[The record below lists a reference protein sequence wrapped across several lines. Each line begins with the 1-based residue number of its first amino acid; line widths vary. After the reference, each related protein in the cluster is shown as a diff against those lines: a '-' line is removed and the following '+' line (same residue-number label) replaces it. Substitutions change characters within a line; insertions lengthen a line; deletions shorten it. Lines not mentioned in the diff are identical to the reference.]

1 MNAAASPALS
11 LEGHWASEADG
22 VGQVVLNVE
31 GIRCANCARSIQRAV
46 GDLAGVARVEVN
58 VVNSRASV
66 EWRTAETSLG
76 RILDAIARAGFRPV
90 PLVGEKAAA
99 ARTAERR
106 TQLKRIGLAAIGTMQ
121 LMMYSGVL
129 WVGALDGIEPKYA
142 QLFRWT
148 CLVIALPVLL
158 YSGAPILRGAV
169 NDLRRRV
176 LGMDVTVG
184 LALVLAFGA
193 SAFNTVRG
201 HGEVYFDA
209 VTMFILFLLV
219 GRYFEMRARHQA
231 ASVTEALA
239 RALPATASRIVA
251 ATGATE
257 KVALAALRPGDR
269 IVVGGGQMIPVDGT
283 LSSAETFVDEALVTG
298 ESLPRSRTAGDAVL
312 GGSINVGAVATIEV
326 ARPSNESTLHSLVRL
341 LERAQSERPR
351 LGLAA
356 ERMASWFV
364 VRILA
369 LTALVGLAWLW
380 FDPSRA
386 FPAVLAVL
394 VATCPC
400 ALSLATPVA
409 IAAAT
414 SRLARRG
421 VLVLRA
427 NAIEALATV
436 DTVLLDKT
444 GTLTTG
450 APQVLETFA
459 TGGVEPA
466 RALGIAA
473 ALEAHSKHPVAAAF
487 RAHADATIRATSARE
502 IAGQG
507 IEGEVD
513 GATWRIG
520 RPEFVAELAAA
531 GAATTSP
538 GNLAA
543 AGEPGVALGDR
554 SGVGARFLVSD
565 ELRPDARATV
575 QALRNLGLDVR
586 IASGDRA
593 AAVAHVAREL
603 GVEHPAAELSPEQK
617 LGILKELQADGRR
630 VLMTGDGINDG
641 PVLAAADVAAA
652 MGNGSSIA
660 HAAGDLLLL
669 RDSLAPLPEAIG
681 TARRALAIVRQ
692 NLRWAVGYNLAAVP
706 LAALGFMPPW
716 IAALGMSASSL
727 LVVMNARRVSR

>member
-129 WVGALDGIEPKYA
+129 WVGALDGIEPQYA
-142 QLFRWT
+142 ELFRWT

-158 YSGAPILRGAV
+158 YSGAPILHGAV

-269 IVVGGGQMIPVDGT
+269 IVVGSGQMIPVDGT
-283 LSSAETFVDEALVTG
+283 LGSAETFVDEALVTG

-459 TGGVEPA
+459 TGGIEPA

-473 ALEAHSKHPVAAAF
+473 ALEAHSRHPVAAAF
-487 RAHADATIRATSARE
+487 RAHADATIRATAARE

-520 RPEFVAELAAA
+520 RPEFVAELA
-531 GAATTSP
+531 GAATASAGNRAPAADP
-538 GNLAA
+538 GI
-543 AGEPGVALGDR
+543 ALGDR
-554 SGVGARFLVSD
+554 SGVRARFLVSD

-575 QALRNLGLDVR
+575 QALRGQGLDVR
-586 IASGDRA
+586 IASGDRV

-603 GVEHPAAELSPEQK
+603 DVEHPAAELSPEQK
-617 LGILKELQADGRR
+617 LRILKELQASGRR

-669 RDSLAPLPEAIG
+669 RDSLAPLAEAIG